1 MALCTLFDII
11 RRRKEADD
19 MYTVSATDM
28 RKNWSKNLDV
38 VSRNKP
44 LFIRRT
50 RDDFVLSDLNTFKT
64 ILNAYLFKEDDNS
77 YTISLDVLYLVENAN
92 TKEDAI
98 SAMKSAIYEYAT
110 DFYNE
115 FNLWS
120 AAPNRKSHIPYIFK
134 ALLCD
139 NSEELELNV
148 VA

>member
-1 MALCTLFDII
+1 MDN
-11 RRRKEADD
+11 

-28 RKNWSKNLDV
+28 RKNWSKNLDI

-50 RDDFVLSDLNTFKT
+50 RDNFVLSDLDTLKT
-64 ILNAYLFKEDDNS
+64 ILNAYTFNAHLFKEDDNS
-77 YTISLDVLYLVENAN
+77 YTISLDVLDLVENAE

-98 SAMKSAIYEYAT
+98 STMKASIYEYAT
-110 DFYNE
+110 DFYSE
-115 FNLWS
+115 FSLWS
-120 AAPNRKSHIPYIFK
+120 AAPNRKAHIPYVFK

-139 NSEELELNV
+139 NPEELELNI

>member
-1 MALCTLFDII
+1 
-11 RRRKEADD
+11 

-64 ILNAYLFKEDDNS
+64 ILNAYLVKEDDNS
-77 YTISLDVLYLVENAN
+77 YTISLDVLDLVENAN

-139 NSEELELNV
+139 NSEELELNI

>member
-1 MALCTLFDII
+1 
-11 RRRKEADD
+11 

-77 YTISLDVLYLVENAN
+77 YTISLDVLDLVENAN

-139 NSEELELNV
+139 NSEELELNI

>member
-1 MALCTLFDII
+1 
-11 RRRKEADD
+11 

-64 ILNAYLFKEDDNS
+64 ILNAYLFKEGDNS

-92 TKEDAI
+92 TKENAI
-98 SAMKSAIYEYAT
+98 SAMKSAIYEYET

>member
-1 MALCTLFDII
+1 
-11 RRRKEADD
+11 

-28 RKNWSKNLDV
+28 RKNWSKDLDV

-77 YTISLDVLYLVENAN
+77 YTISLDVLDLVENAN

-120 AAPNRKSHIPYIFK
+120 AAPNRKAHIPYIFK

>member
-1 MALCTLFDII
+1 
-11 RRRKEADD
+11 

-28 RKNWSKNLDV
+28 RKNWSKNLNV

-77 YTISLDVLYLVENAN
+77 YTISLDVLDLVENAN
-92 TKEDAI
+92 TKGDAI

-139 NSEELELNV
+139 HSEELELNV

>member
-1 MALCTLFDII
+1 
-11 RRRKEADD
+11 

-77 YTISLDVLYLVENAN
+77 YTISLDVLHLVENAN
-92 TKEDAI
+92 TK
-98 SAMKSAIYEYAT
+98 
-110 DFYNE
+110 
-115 FNLWS
+115 
-120 AAPNRKSHIPYIFK
+120 
-134 ALLCD
+134 
-139 NSEELELNV
+139 
-148 VA
+148 

>member
-1 MALCTLFDII
+1 
-11 RRRKEADD
+11 

-77 YTISLDVLYLVENAN
+77 YTISLDVLDLVENAN

-120 AAPNRKSHIPYIFK
+120 AAPNRKAHIPYIFK

>member
-1 MALCTLFDII
+1 M
-11 RRRKEADD
+11 DD

-50 RDDFVLSDLNTFKT
+50 RDDFMLSDLDTLKT
-64 ILNAYLFKEDDNS
+64 ILNAYTFNAHLFKEDDNS
-77 YTISLDVLYLVENAN
+77 YTISLDVLDLVENAE

-115 FNLWS
+115 FGLHS
-120 AAPNRKSHIPYIFK
+120 
-134 ALLCD
+134 
-139 NSEELELNV
+139 
-148 VA
+148 

>member
-1 MALCTLFDII
+1 
-11 RRRKEADD
+11 

-44 LFIRRT
+44 LFIKRT

-77 YTISLDVLYLVENAN
+77 YTISLDVLDLVENAN

-120 AAPNRKSHIPYIFK
+120 AAPNRKAHIPYIFK

>member
-1 MALCTLFDII
+1 
-11 RRRKEADD
+11 